1 MNKTKNSY
9 LESYYSKWHNKS
21 KENIERDINLCI
33 EKSFAACKIFDQI
46 DIGNIDSILEV
57 GCGFGKNLVEIMDYT
72 KASFGLGCD
81 ISKESIEF
89 ANKNYA
95 NDKVRFLRSS
105 SLDIQT
111 TVSEIREVY
120 NNTFDLLILFDVLE
134 HVPKPKEIIRE
145 ISKIAKY
152 FFIILPLDD
161 TIFENYFL
169 PERAKV
175 YPSFYHSD
183 GHLWEFNVNDVH
195 KFISSLGLAPIVYDY
210 QIWSTNA
217 QFPSFLRPKSIKG
230 KILYNFWKWCNYLC
244 KKLLPKKIFLRL
256 MGRGYFVCLAT
267 WHSDNV
273 LE

>member
-1 MNKTKNSY
+1 MKPSSQSY
-9 LESYYSKWHNKS
+9 LDNYYRNWHTKS
-21 KENIERDINLCI
+21 PEEMEYDISASV
-33 EKSFAACKIFDQI
+33 EKSAEACRLLNKI
-46 DIGNIDSILEV
+46 DIGPINSVLEL
-57 GCGFGKNLVEIMDYT
+57 GCGFGRNIVEILNYT

-81 ISKESIEF
+81 VSEKSIEF
-89 ANKNYA
+89 ANENYA
-95 NDKVRFLRSS
+95 NDTIRFLRTS

-111 TVSEIREVY
+111 TVSEIHEVY

-134 HVPKPKEIIRE
+134 HVPKPKEVIRE
-145 ISKIAKY
+145 ISKMTKY